1 MISRRLASLIL
12 VLTLAMASPASAD
25 VRSDILKVAGESPIV
40 RVVGPEGDV
49 LLDLGGDRSFLP
61 ASTMKV
67 FTVLLAAEHLDM
79 DFRFETAFFLDG
91 ERLVV
96 KGSGDPYLIS
106 EELDLIAEALSS
118 KLEGR
123 GLSGIWI
130 DDSAFEQGIV
140 MPGVGKRERP
150 YDALNSATAVN
161 FNQINIK
168 WNGSDYIS
176 AEEQTPITPLARQR
190 ARAAG
195 IRGED
200 RINLSTDP
208 SDVRRYASELL
219 AAKLR
224 GRGIR
229 VGEQHGSAPAP
240 NAAPI
245 YVHRNSRPL
254 SEVCNQLLYWSNNY
268 ITNQVFLT
276 VGAKVHGY
284 PANLEKSLKA
294 ARSFL
299 AEHPK
304 LSGLKVAEGS
314 GISYENSANAS
325 SLIALLELFE
335 PHRGLLRLHEGTPH
349 KTGTLRVSKTV
360 IGYHDSAER
369 GRLKFVIALD
379 RNGYYRKWKVLKAIK
394 KHF

>member
-1 MISRRLASLIL
+1 MTSRRLAI
-12 VLTLAMASPASAD
+12 LTLATTIAMVAPASAD
-25 VRSDILKVAGESPIV
+25 VRSDILRVAGETPIV
-40 RVVGPEGDV
+40 RVVAPGGDV
-49 LLDLGGDRSFLP
+49 LLDIGGDRSFLP

-67 FTVLLAAEHLDM
+67 FTVLLAAKHLDM

-106 EELDLIAEALSS
+106 EELDLIAGALKP

-123 GLSGIWI
+123 TLSGIWI

-140 MPGVGKRERP
+140 MPGVGKSERP

-161 FNQINIK
+161 FNQINVK
-168 WNGSDYIS
+168 WDGSDYIS

-208 SDVRRYASELL
+208 NDVRRYVSELI

-224 GRGIR
+224 QLGLRIGD
-229 VGEQHGSAPAP
+229 QHGSSASPSSS
-240 NAAPI
+240 PI

-276 VGAKVHGY
+276 VGAAVHGY
-284 PANLEKSLKA
+284 PANLDKSLRV

-299 AEHPK
+299 EEHPK

-314 GISYENSANAS
+314 GISYENSATAS
-325 SLIALLELFE
+325 SLIALLDLFE

-360 IGYHDSAER
+360 IGYHDSPER

-379 RNGYYRKWKVLKAIK
+379 RNGYSRKWKVLKAIK